1 MEKRLNFDEFSL
13 DLKNE
18 ELMRGGKPV
27 PLQPQPMKVLLL
39 LARRA
44 GEIVTRE
51 ELRAAV
57 WGAETHVDFDQGLN
71 WCVRRIREA
80 LGDDVRRPRFVQT
93 IPRRGYRFLI
103 VPTATRSRRWQA
115 AAAVVLLACLATAG
129 VQRGRGVTVVVLPFD
144 NFSGDPRN
152 DVVAQATTEEIIN
165 RVGGIDPERV
175 RVIDRL
181 TAAKFKRTNEC
192 IIHIGQALGAQY
204 VMEGS
209 VQKTHATAALY
220 RVADNTQVWAT
231 AAAPAMIAARV
242 ESTFRR

>member
-1 MEKRLNFDEFSL
+1 LNFAEFSL

-18 ELMRGGKPV
+18 ELLRGGEAI
-27 PLQPQPMKVLLL
+27 PLQRQPMKVLLL

-44 GEIVTRE
+44 GEIVTRD

-57 WGAETHVDFDQGLN
+57 WGDDTHVDFDQGLN
-71 WCVRRIREA
+71 WCIRRIREA
-80 LGDDVRRPRFVQT
+80 LGDDVRQPRFVQT

-103 VPTATRSRRWQA
+103 VPVAKRPRRRLA
-115 AAAVVLLACLATAG
+115 AAAVVALACLAAAG
-129 VQRGRGVTVVVLPFD
+129 AHRARGVTIVVLPFD

-152 DVVAQATTEEIIN
+152 DVTAQAVTEEIIN
-165 RVGGIDPERV
+165 RVGGVDPEHI

-181 TAAKFKRTNEC
+181 TAAKFRRTNEC
-192 IIHIGQALGAQY
+192 IIHIGQALRAQY

-231 AAAPAMIAARV
+231 AAAPATIAARV